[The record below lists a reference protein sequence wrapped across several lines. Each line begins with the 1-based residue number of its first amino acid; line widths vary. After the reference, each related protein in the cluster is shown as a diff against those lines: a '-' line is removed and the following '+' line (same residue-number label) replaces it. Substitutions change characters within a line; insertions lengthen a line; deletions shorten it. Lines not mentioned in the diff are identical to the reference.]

1 MALLDIECVSKN
13 FGGLA
18 ALSEVSLSVEEGST
32 TSLIGPNGAG
42 KTTLFNIVTN
52 LIPLDSGKVLFQ
64 EERIDHLPPHVIPSK
79 GIARTF
85 QLLGMFKELTVLEN
99 VALGGQSQTKA
110 GMFPTIFQF
119 PRSRLEETQIMER
132 AKNTIRLLGLEEQAN
147 AKAGYLPYGLQK
159 MVELGRAV
167 CFQPKLVLLDEP
179 TIGLSP
185 HETQRLISVIR
196 KIAEQGTTV
205 FLVAHD
211 MRTVMDISEKIYV
224 LDFGKKIAEGT
235 PKEVTGNEE
244 VIKIYL
250 GREESSA

>member
-18 ALSEVSLSVEEGST
+18 ALSEVSLSVEDGSIT
-32 TSLIGPNGAG
+32 ALIGPNGAG

-52 LIPLDSGKVLFQ
+52 LILLDSGKVLFQ
-64 EERIDHLPPHVIPSK
+64 GERIDHLSPHLIPSK

-110 GMFPTIFQF
+110 GIIPTIFQL
-119 PRSRLEETQIMER
+119 PGARSEESQIMER
-132 AKNTIRLLGLEEQAN
+132 AKNAIRLLGLEGESN

-159 MVELGRAV
+159 LVELGRAI
-167 CFQPKLVLLDEP
+167 CFQPKLILLDEP
-179 TIGLSP
+179 TIGLNP
-185 HETQRLISVIR
+185 YEIHGLVNVVR
-196 KIAEQGTTV
+196 KITEQGTTV

-211 MRTVMDISEKIYV
+211 MRTVMDISDKIYV

-235 PKEVTGNEE
+235 PKEITGNEE
-244 VIKIYL
+244 VIKVYL
-250 GREESSA
+250 GREEFGA